1 MQEFYGAIHEIV
13 GELMEAG
20 DFFIALYDEE
30 RRRIN
35 WPYFV
40 DEVDPARPDPNQWF
54 EFGQGDAR
62 GLTAYVLR
70 TGKPQRIPE
79 ARMLQLIEQGEAELI
94 GEPSEDWLGVPLLS
108 AEGRTV
114 GVLSVASHTPAF
126 RYSEQDEELLAFVGQ
141 HVGAAL
147 SRARA
152 IEETRQRNAELAL
165 INSVQEAIAGELDQH
180 AIYHAVGEKLREVF
194 DAQAID
200 IAVLDENA
208 DILRFV
214 YQIERGVHFPN
225 LTLPVIGFRKHVM
238 ETRQPLAI
246 LEGMEEACVAY
257 GNPAAVSGE
266 SSPHGSA
273 IFQPLVVGGR
283 ATGVISIHSLDRQ
296 HAFDASD
303 QRLLATIAAS
313 LGVALDNAQLVHETR
328 QRNAELAL
336 INSVQEAL
344 AGELEMQAI
353 YDVVGDKIQE
363 VFDAQGTSI
372 AILDEATGFVS
383 FPYLLE
389 RGERLWPEP
398 TELTSGFTKHVL
410 EAREPLLINENL
422 DAEAERYGS
431 YVLAGEMPKSILWV
445 PLVSGGRATGVIALD
460 NFDREHAFDDADE
473 RLLTTLASS
482 LSVALENARLV
493 HETRQRNAELALIN
507 SVQDALAGELE
518 LQAIYDAVGD
528 KLQKIFDA
536 QVVDIAVYEETSG
549 LVHFPYVIERGE
561 RLHTDPIELT
571 GFREHVL
578 QTRAPL
584 MLEDITPE
592 VSERYGNPGFLDG
605 EPSRSALFV
614 PLFGG
619 GKVTGFLSLQNV
631 DRAHAFGE
639 SDQQLLET
647 LAGSLSVALENAR
660 LVHETRQRNA
670 ELALIN
676 SVQEALAGELEMQ
689 AIYDVVG
696 DKIQEIFD
704 AQVVDIGLYD
714 FAAGLT
720 RYPYTIERGVRF
732 PDEPTPM
739 AISPS
744 TAELLE
750 KKAPILIN
758 DVPARDRERGE
769 AAPVVQGEPALSVL
783 FAPLISGDEVRGRIS
798 LQNLDRT
805 NAFSENDVRLLTTL
819 AASLSVALE
828 NARLVHETRQRNAEL
843 ALINGVQDA
852 IAGELDPQA
861 IYEAVGDRIREIFDA
876 QVVSIRTFD
885 EATGLVHFPYVIERG
900 ERLDGEPMA
909 LDAAGFSSRVLTTRE
924 SVRVVENMDAEAERY
939 GSPTIPGTA
948 DTKSLL
954 FVPLV
959 TGGKATGIVGLE
971 NIDREHAF
979 SESDQQL
986 LETLAGSLSVALEN
1000 ARLVHETRQRNAE
1013 LALINGVQDAIAGE
1027 LDPQAIYEAVGE
1039 RIRDVFD
1046 AEVLGISMLEMGT
1059 GLLHDRYLIEQG
1071 ERLKEE
1077 PWTPSGFSKHVLDTR
1092 RALLVTENLNEV
1104 AARYGSEKVEG
1115 SEDPKSVL
1123 FVPLVVAG
1131 TATGVISLQNISREH
1146 AFSESDQQL
1155 LETLAGSLSVA
1166 LENARLVHETRQRNA
1181 ELALINSVQ
1190 DAIAG
1195 ELDDQAIYDAV
1206 GDKIREIFDAQGV
1219 QINTLDEATGLM
1231 HFPYVIERG
1240 ERLHA
1245 EPAPPGGFTRH
1256 VLEKREPLLITEDV
1270 AGESERYGAVI
1281 SAGEAPKS
1289 VLFVPLVVGGKAIG
1303 AISLQNV
1310 DREHAFT
1317 ESDEQLLETLAGS
1330 LSVALENARLV
1341 HETRQRNAEL
1351 ALING
1356 VQEAI
1361 AGELEPQAI
1370 YDAVG
1375 DRIQEIFDA
1384 QVVAIRILDP
1394 ATGLVQAPYIVER
1407 ARRMHEEPTAPVGF
1421 SKHVLETRES
1431 VRVAENLAAEAKRY
1445 GSSVLTG
1452 EEVKSAVFVP
1462 LVTAG
1467 KATGV
1472 ISLQNIDREH
1482 AFSDSDQQLL
1492 ETLAGSLSVALENAR
1507 LVHETRQR
1515 NAELAVINSVQEAI
1529 AGELDAQAIYDAVG
1543 DRIRDVFDAQ
1553 VVSIATVDESGT
1565 LIQYPYLIERGER
1578 LQAEPR
1584 PLAGFAKHVL
1594 ETRKPLVITEDLD
1607 AESERYGSSV
1617 VAGERPKS
1625 VLFVPLVAGGK
1636 GAGVISLQNIDREH
1650 AFDEDDQ
1657 RLLTTLGGS
1666 LTVALE
1672 NARLVQETRQ
1682 RVGEL
1687 ATVNSV
1693 GHALAS
1699 QLDLDALIELVGEQV
1714 RETFAADIAYV
1725 ALHNE
1730 AAGQIEFAYY
1740 WESGERRPETPMK
1753 YGEGLT
1759 TQILKSREPVLVNR
1773 REQIVEGEAIG
1784 TPSLSYLGVPILV
1797 GNKAIGVI
1805 SVQSIEEEGRFGEAD
1820 SRLLA
1825 TIAANV
1831 GVAIQNARLF
1841 TEVERQRQ
1849 YLESLVTITPPAVV

>member
-283 ATGVISIHSLDRQ
+283 ATGVISIHSLDRE
-296 HAFDASD
+296 HAFDESD
-303 QRLLATIAAS
+303 QRLLATISQS

-819 AASLSVALE
+819 A
-828 NARLVHETRQRNAEL
+828 
-843 ALINGVQDA
+843 
-852 IAGELDPQA
+852 
-861 IYEAVGDRIREIFDA
+861 
-876 QVVSIRTFD
+876 
-885 EATGLVHFPYVIERG
+885 
-900 ERLDGEPMA
+900 
-909 LDAAGFSSRVLTTRE
+909 
-924 SVRVVENMDAEAERY
+924 
-939 GSPTIPGTA
+939 
-948 DTKSLL
+948 
-954 FVPLV
+954 
-959 TGGKATGIVGLE
+959 
-971 NIDREHAF
+971 
-979 SESDQQL
+979 
-986 LETLAGSLSVALEN
+986 GSLSVALEN

-1013 LALINGVQDAIAGE
+1013 LALISGVQEAIAGE
-1027 LDPQAIYEAVGE
+1027 LDSQAIYDAVGDRLRE
-1039 RIRDVFD
+1039 VFD
-1046 AEVLGISMLEMGT
+1046 AQVVAITTLDETT
-1059 GLLHDRYLIEQG
+1059 GFTRFPYIIERG
-1071 ERLKEE
+1071 ERLQADPIPAGGFTKYVLETRE
-1077 PWTPSGFSKHVLDTR
+1077 P
-1092 RALLVTENLNEV
+1092 LLIAEDMDAE
-1104 AARYGSEKVEG
+1104 AERYGSATLAGENT
-1115 SEDPKSVL
+1115 KSGL
-1123 FVPLVVAG
+1123 FVPLVTG
-1131 TATGVISLQNISREH
+1131 DKATGVISLQNADREH
-1146 AFSESDQQL
+1146 AFGESDQQL

-1206 GDKIREIFDAQGV
+1206 GDKIREIFDAQV
-1219 QINTLDEATGLM
+1219 VSIRTLDETTGLM
-1231 HFPYVIERG
+1231 RFAYIIERG
-1240 ERLHA
+1240 ERLQA
-1245 EPAPPGGFTRH
+1245 EPVAPLGFSKH
-1256 VLEKREPLLITEDV
+1256 VLTTREPLLIVENMD
-1270 AGESERYGAVI
+1270 AEAERYGSPTI
-1281 SAGEAPKS
+1281 SGTEDTKS
-1289 VLFVPLVVGGKAIG
+1289 VLFVPLVTGGKATGVI
-1303 AISLQNV
+1303 ALENI
-1310 DREHAFT
+1310 DREHAFG
-1317 ESDEQLLETLAGS
+1317 ESDQQLLEALAGS

-1351 ALING
+1351 ALINS
-1356 VQEAI
+1356 VQDAI
-1361 AGELEPQAI
+1361 AGELDPQSI

-1375 DRIQEIFDA
+1375 DRIQEIFDS
-1384 QVVAIRILDP
+1384 QMVDIRTLDEK
-1394 ATGLVQAPYIVER
+1394 TGLMHYPYMVER
-1407 ARRMHEEPTAPVGF
+1407 GQR
-1421 SKHVLETRES
+1421 LE
-1431 VRVAENLAAEAKRY
+1431 
-1445 GSSVLTG
+1445 
-1452 EEVKSAVFVP
+1452 
-1462 LVTAG
+1462 
-1467 KATGV
+1467 
-1472 ISLQNIDREH
+1472 
-1482 AFSDSDQQLL
+1482 
-1492 ETLAGSLSVALENAR
+1492 
-1507 LVHETRQR
+1507 
-1515 NAELAVINSVQEAI
+1515 
-1529 AGELDAQAIYDAVG
+1529 
-1543 DRIRDVFDAQ
+1543 
-1553 VVSIATVDESGT
+1553 
-1565 LIQYPYLIERGER
+1565 
-1578 LQAEPR
+1578 AEPSA
-1584 PLAGFAKHVL
+1584 PGGF
-1594 ETRKPLVITEDLD
+1594 E
-1607 AESERYGSSV
+1607 
-1617 VAGERPKS
+1617 
-1625 VLFVPLVAGGK
+1625 
-1636 GAGVISLQNIDREH
+1636 
-1650 AFDEDDQ
+1650 
-1657 RLLTTLGGS
+1657 
-1666 LTVALE
+1666 
-1672 NARLVQETRQ
+1672 
-1682 RVGEL
+1682 
-1687 ATVNSV
+1687 
-1693 GHALAS
+1693 
-1699 QLDLDALIELVGEQV
+1699 
-1714 RETFAADIAYV
+1714 
-1725 ALHNE
+1725 
-1730 AAGQIEFAYY
+1730 
-1740 WESGERRPETPMK
+1740 
-1753 YGEGLT
+1753 
-1759 TQILKSREPVLVNR
+1759 
-1773 REQIVEGEAIG
+1773 
-1784 TPSLSYLGVPILV
+1784 
-1797 GNKAIGVI
+1797 
-1805 SVQSIEEEGRFGEAD
+1805 
-1820 SRLLA
+1820 
-1825 TIAANV
+1825 
-1831 GVAIQNARLF
+1831 
-1841 TEVERQRQ
+1841 
-1849 YLESLVTITPPAVV
+1849 